1 MSYTH
6 VDSLK
11 TNTGTSG
18 EKLYNQR
25 GRNHK
30 DTSTDQVRPGIV
42 QTPESRREAQMKFCS
57 RVSRTSSTC

>member
-6 VDSLK
+6 ICLK
-11 TNTGTSG
+11 TNIGTSG
-18 EKLYNQR
+18 EKLYNHR

-30 DTSTDQVRPGIV
+30 DTSTDQV
-42 QTPESRREAQMKFCS
+42 TPESRKEAQMKFCS